1 MVDLVSVS
9 ALFTSAKL
17 RVASG
22 TLTVGTQT

>member
-9 ALFTSAKL
+9 VLFASAKL